1 MVARLGLGGWD
12 VADRLEETPVVE
24 PVHPLEG
31 GELDGFER
39 LPGPEPSDHLGLEQA
54 NDALG
59 QRVVVGI
66 TDAADGG
73 LDARDRQALGVPDAE
88 ILAPAVAV
96 VYQATVLNRPAV
108 VQRLLQGIED
118 KPRPRIARHP
128 PADDA

>member
-12 VADRLEETPVVE
+12 VADRLEETAVVE

-31 GELDGFER
+31 GELDGFQR

-66 TDAADGG
+66 ADAADGRSEEHTAE
-73 LDARDRQALGVPDAE
+73 LQSRQYLVC
-88 ILAPAVAV
+88 
-96 VYQATVLNRPAV
+96 
-108 VQRLLQGIED
+108 RLLLEKK
-118 KPRPRIARHP
+118 KPT
-128 PADDA
+128 